1 MPLFSRVTATAIY
14 VLSLMPITRF
24 LLLATLLTALLSGCG
39 QVMTIAPGSSLE
51 RLQQQA
57 QQLEADGNHQGA
69 AQLYLNAAR
78 TAAGAERHTLQL
90 LAAGSLVR
98 GDDTDRATTLLDELA
113 TAPLSEHNRQHYT
126 LLRAAIALAGQQP
139 ETVLTLL
146 AEVPESGPF
155 IADYRRLRADARL
168 QNSQYFRAARER
180 VLLDPLLTDP
190 EEQQVN
196 RRAIWDAVNSLTDQ
210 ELQTLRSAPPPDV
223 LGGWMELVELTR
235 LYLQQPDALA
245 EVTPHWQR
253 RYPLHP
259 AGGEFLTRLLDS
271 MRAAGQPPAHIG
283 VLLPLHGD
291 LSGAA
296 HAIRD
301 GIAAAY
307 YDTPEGSLRP
317 QLRFYDSGDT
327 PDSAVAAYLDAV
339 TNGAQFVIGPLRKES
354 VQALASRMP
363 LEVEVLGLN
372 RITDPSL
379 YNPALYQF
387 GLAPEDEAR
396 EVARLAWRSGHTRA
410 IALLPETEWGERV
423 YTAFAGEWEMLGGRV
438 AEVQRYD
445 SGKADHGPVL
455 KDLLNLDVSKARHQ
469 NLTRKLGRDLDF
481 EPRRRQDAD
490 FVFLAAAPRQ
500 ARLIRPQLDFYRA
513 SDLPVYSTSRVY
525 SGRPDS
531 GKDADMNGIVF
542 CDTPWTLEQRASWNH
557 LQQGISEF
565 WPNEAIRYARLYALG
580 IDAYR
585 VIPYL
590 GELDEG
596 MFSAYHG
603 VTGNLSLSDDGH
615 LNRTLRCAVF
625 RQGMPVLLEPDAPD
639 TQASSSIR

>member
-1 MPLFSRVTATAIY
+1 
-14 VLSLMPITRF
+14 MPISRS
-24 LLLATLLTALLSGCG
+24 LLLATLLTVFLSGCG
-39 QVMTIAPGSSLE
+39 KVMTIAPGSAMD

-78 TAAGAERHTLQL
+78 SAAVPERHTLQL

-98 GDDTDRATTLLDELA
+98 GQDTDQATTLLDPLA
-113 TAPLSEHNRQHYT
+113 TEPLSEHNRQHYT
-126 LLRAAIALAGQQP
+126 LLRAAIALAGQRP

-146 AEVPESGPF
+146 AEVPESGPY

-168 QNSQYFRAARER
+168 LNSQYFRAAEER

-190 EEQQVN
+190 EAQQLN

-253 RYPLHP
+253 RYPGHP
-259 AGGEFLTRLLDS
+259 AGGEFLSRLLDS
-271 MRAAGQPPAHIG
+271 MRAAGQPPAQIG
-283 VLLPLHGD
+283 VLLPLHGE

-307 YDTPEGSLRP
+307 YDTPEGGLQP

-327 PDSAVAAYLDAV
+327 PESAVAAYLDAV
-339 TNGAQFVIGPLRKES
+339 TNGAQFIIGPLRKES
-354 VQALASRMP
+354 VQALATRIP
-363 LEVEVLGLN
+363 LEVTVLGLN
-372 RITDPSL
+372 RIADRSL
-379 YNPALYQF
+379 YNPDLYQF

-396 EVARLAWRSGHTRA
+396 EVARLAWHSGHTRA
-410 IALLPETEWGERV
+410 IALLPETQWGERV
-423 YTAFAGEWEMLGGRV
+423 YTAFAEEWEMLGGRV

-445 SGKADHGPVL
+445 AGKADHGPVL
-455 KDLLNLDVSKARHQ
+455 KDLLNLDASKVRQ
-469 NLTRKLGRDLDF
+469 QKLTQKLGRKLAF
-481 EPRRRQDAD
+481 EPRRRQDVD

-513 SDLPVYSTSRVY
+513 SDLPIYATSRVY
-525 SGRPDS
+525 SGKPDRN
-531 GKDADMNGIVF
+531 KDADMNGIVF
-542 CDTPWTLEQRASWNH
+542 CDTPWTLEQRASWDH
-557 LQQGISEF
+557 LQRGISEF
-565 WPNEAIRYARLYALG
+565 WPNNAIRYARLYALG

-590 GELDEG
+590 GELNEG
-596 MFSAYHG
+596 MFNAYHG
-603 VTGNLSLSDDGH
+603 VTGNLSLADDGH
-615 LNRTLRCAVF
+615 LNRTLRCAEF
-625 RQGMPVLLEPDAPD
+625 RQGLPALLEPDTQD
-639 TQASSSIR
+639 TQAATSLR